1 MFMCPNTSNPFGSN
15 RSASGALPVSHT
27 LHPFGE
33 YLALIIAKHL
43 ANVSTSRRAELLICS
58 VSLALSWNKCSRELC
73 SVSSRRPGRVTYS
86 MCSVTA
92 AVSLSSHS
100 LGLTERSWCHWRV
113 LHTHTNMSITLLVK
127 QKYS

>member
-1 MFMCPNTSNPFGSN
+1 MYMCSNSSNPFVSN
-15 RSASGALPVSHT
+15 RSASGAFTVSHT

-33 YLALIIAKHL
+33 YLALIIAEHL
-43 ANVSTSRRAELLICS
+43 ANVSAPLCADFLIYS
-58 VSLALSWNKCSRELC
+58 VSLAFSWNKHSRELC
-73 SVSSRRPGRVTYS
+73 SVSHRRPGRVTYS

-100 LGLTERSWCHWRV
+100 LEFTEHSWCHWRV

-127 QKYS
+127 